1 MSRPARVKKP
11 APPALVI
18 HRPVF
23 LAVQKLNPAVY
34 NPRKISD
41 ADFEALKASMRE
53 VGFIDPIVVQKKGLC
68 IIGGHQRVKAIRAIC
83 SELGIALPKIPAIV
97 LDLNERD
104 ARKLNIALNNVG
116 GEFDARLLGQ
126 VLAEMTTEKPITIAE
141 ASFMGFEPAEADK
154 YLRLVDAPTILPPT
168 PPDDTLGQFGSSVTL
183 SLKFT
188 SVTMRDA
195 VKKALADKAE
205 TAEQTTGEFIAG
217 LLGVA

>member
-11 APPALVI
+11 APPALVV
-18 HRPVF
+18 HKPVL
-23 LAVQKLNPAVY
+23 LAVQKLNPAAY

-41 ADFEALKASMRE
+41 ADFAALKASMMTY
-53 VGFIDPIVVQKKGLC
+53 GFIDPIAVQKQGLC
-68 IIGGHQRVKAIRAIC
+68 IIGGHQRVKAVRAIC

-97 LDLNERD
+97 LDISTRE
-104 ARKLNIALNNVG
+104 AMKLNVALNNVG
-116 GEFDARLLGQ
+116 GEFDARMLGQ
-126 VLAEMTTEKPITIAE
+126 LLADMSEAKPLTIEE

-154 YLRLVDAPTILPPT
+154 YLRLVDAPTILPPSQ
-168 PPDDTLGQFGSSVTL
+168 PDDTIGGFGSSVTL

-195 VKKALADKAE
+195 VKKALTDKAA
-205 TAEQTTGEFIAG
+205 TAEQTSGEFIAG